1 MGLHKTSD
9 SVFDKGASKTDTK
22 WSCLLYLHCCLHPW
36 PLARQEQTMAQ
47 PPMLVRQ
54 NRSLRQASSVGQNV
68 TLWDTEYQEREEQV
82 CETVYEKQCETRTQR
97 LCQPTTRQECTTNY
111 VKECSTIYKNV
122 CVQKF
127 RTEYEPYTESECT
140 TEYKQDCQY
149 EWRGHG
155 NDKVWAPIEGTCQ
168 NVPYDEC
175 RDVEKTLAKQ
185 VAYQECNDVPEQK
198 CVSVPKQTCVTVP
211 DQICKTEPLTECQDV
226 PRQQCHSEHKRFPVR
241 ISRQAPKKVCYEV
254 HSTAPLAAAAVHQA
268 PGHHQASPLVQDLLN
283 YGVPAVPTQTVPQI
297 IDARDKQRLQSCQ
310 GR

>member
-1 MGLHKTSD
+1 MGSEEDRHKMILPVVSSLLLA
-9 SVFDKGASKTDTK
+9 SVAFGAPGANYGAAAHVSPAK
-22 WSCLLYLHCCLHPW
+22 
-36 PLARQEQTMAQ
+36 QI
-47 PPMLVRQ
+47 
-54 NRSLRQASSVGQNV
+54 SSPSIQCRTEYV

-168 NVPYDEC
+168 NVAYEEC
-175 RDVEKTLAKQ
+175 S
-185 VAYQECNDVPEQK
+185 DVPEQK

-241 ISRQAPKKVCYEV
+241 ISRQAPKKVCDEV

-268 PGHHQASPLVQDLLN
+268 PVHHQASPSVQDLLN

-297 IDARDKQRLQSCQ
+297 IDARDKQKLQSAAKDD
-310 GR
+310 RIVFA